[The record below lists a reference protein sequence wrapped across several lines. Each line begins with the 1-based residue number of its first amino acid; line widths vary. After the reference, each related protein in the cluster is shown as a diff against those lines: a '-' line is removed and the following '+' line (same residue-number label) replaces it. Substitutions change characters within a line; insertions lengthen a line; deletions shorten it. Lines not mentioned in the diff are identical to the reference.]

1 MEVHGIA
8 IRCSIVI
15 MLGFMLKHLNP
26 HYSLNAQYTPS
37 AAAAAIGGSMDE
49 CQRRVHAI
57 FEEPSSLYVYDTF
70 QFINHVKF

>member
-1 MEVHGIA
+1 
-8 IRCSIVI
+8 
-15 MLGFMLKHLNP
+15 MLGFMLKHLNS

-57 FEEPSSLYVYDTF
+57 FEEPSSLYA
-70 QFINHVKF
+70 